1 LADNNREAA
10 QYFADEIKK
19 LQAQPEEKDVG
30 VEQVDVEEL
39 YRQAGGV
46 EREPYITE
54 VPFPEQA
61 ERKKKLYDEDLSFV
75 QNVDRLAF
83 DIGNQFNNS
92 LANMAGAPLNLIG
105 AGMAKIR
112 SKITGDEYVSPDY
125 KEGLRKTM
133 DLLPGVTVL
142 DEEPRTPLGFVGQ
155 TGAEA
160 ATFLIPQIKVAQVL
174 AAGGKGAKALRGT
187 QALAAARLGSKGVK
201 VLREVSEQF
210 LNEAAQNTGRF
221 LAIETGMAVGA
232 GAGRAVGDI
241 YDLSPGGRFAVELL
255 SGIAG
260 GFGGAGAA
268 KIPSTLLKKTE
279 GKTATE
285 VLEMVSDGTIKYEE
299 LQWMPMIKEAAEPT
313 PAPKPAMP
321 GIVKETVEFNAAKAE
336 VADKLVQKQAVDTAN
351 ASKKVQTYLST
362 TTNPVM
368 RGMVKLISAL
378 SPSTIAGKG
387 IVFNIDDARNMVRA
401 AEKTGA
407 IVRRKVDKLIKKDPD
422 AEEKVNAFLD
432 GGEMDSAMSLR
443 SSVIPLSLYRSY

>member
-1 LADNNREAA
+1 MATIQELTQAGARALADNNREAA

-160 ATFLIPQIKVAQVL
+160 ATFLVPQIKGAQL
-174 AAGGKGAKALRGT
+174 LSAT
-187 QALAAARLGSKGVK
+187 QSGNKGVK

-299 LQWMPMIKEAAEPT
+299 LQWMPMIKEQGVQGNNTTAHL
-313 PAPKPAMP
+313 
-321 GIVKETVEFNAAKAE
+321 VK
-336 VADKLVQKQAVDTAN
+336 
-351 ASKKVQTYLST
+351 
-362 TTNPVM
+362 
-368 RGMVKLISAL
+368 
-378 SPSTIAGKG
+378 
-387 IVFNIDDARNMVRA
+387 
-401 AEKTGA
+401 
-407 IVRRKVDKLIKKDPD
+407 
-422 AEEKVNAFLD
+422 
-432 GGEMDSAMSLR
+432 
-443 SSVIPLSLYRSY
+443 

>member
-1 LADNNREAA
+1 MATIQELTQAGARALADNNREAA

-160 ATFLIPQIKVAQVL
+160 ATFLIPQIKGAQL
-174 AAGGKGAKALRGT
+174 LSAT
-187 QALAAARLGSKGVK
+187 QSGNKGVK

-299 LQWMPMIKEAAEPT
+299 LQWMPMIKDAPEPT

-351 ASKKVQTYLST
+351 ASKRIQTYLST

-368 RGMVKLISAL
+368 RGIVKLVSAL
-378 SPSTIAGKG
+378 SPSTIAGKD
-387 IVFNIDDARNMVRA
+387 IVFNIDDARNISYSILMMLAIWFVRL
-401 AEKTGA
+401 
-407 IVRRKVDKLIKKDPD
+407 RRL
-422 AEEKVNAFLD
+422 AQ
-432 GGEMDSAMSLR
+432 
-443 SSVIPLSLYRSY
+443 

>member
-1 LADNNREAA
+1 MATIQELTQAGARALADNNREAA

-125 KEGLRKTM
+125 AEGLRKTM

-142 DEEPRTPLGFVGQ
+142 DEEPRTPLGYVGQ

-160 ATFLIPQIKVAQVL
+160 ATFLVPQIKGAQL
-174 AAGGKGAKALRGT
+174 LSAT
-187 QALAAARLGSKGVK
+187 QSGNKGVK

-232 GAGRAVGDI
+232 GCWCGCWSCCRRH
-241 YDLSPGGRFAVELL
+241 LR
-255 SGIAG
+255 
-260 GFGGAGAA
+260 
-268 KIPSTLLKKTE
+268 
-279 GKTATE
+279 
-285 VLEMVSDGTIKYEE
+285 
-299 LQWMPMIKEAAEPT
+299 
-313 PAPKPAMP
+313 PKPRWS
-321 GIVKETVEFNAAKAE
+321 ICC
-336 VADKLVQKQAVDTAN
+336 
-351 ASKKVQTYLST
+351 
-362 TTNPVM
+362 
-368 RGMVKLISAL
+368 
-378 SPSTIAGKG
+378 
-387 IVFNIDDARNMVRA
+387 
-401 AEKTGA
+401 
-407 IVRRKVDKLIKKDPD
+407 
-422 AEEKVNAFLD
+422 
-432 GGEMDSAMSLR
+432 
-443 SSVIPLSLYRSY
+443 